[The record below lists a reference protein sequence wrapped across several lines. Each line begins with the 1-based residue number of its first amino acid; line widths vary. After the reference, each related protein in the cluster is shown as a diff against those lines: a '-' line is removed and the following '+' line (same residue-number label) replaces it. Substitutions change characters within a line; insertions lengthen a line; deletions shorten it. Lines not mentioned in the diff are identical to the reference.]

1 MTTILGSAWWLIVT
15 LALLVTFH
23 EFGHYWVARRC
34 GVKVLRFSIG
44 FGRALWSRIGRDGTE
59 YRIAMIPLGGYV
71 KMLDA
76 REGEPIPDELKN
88 QEFTGKP
95 VWQRIAIVAA
105 GPVFNIIFAIA
116 AFWLMFVIG
125 RPDSVP
131 VVARPAV
138 QTLAAQA
145 GFQSGDRI
153 VAVDGQPVKTW
164 TGAMDAI
171 SNDAL
176 LHQAARVA
184 VNRHDGARQTLT
196 LRLDTLPVAGGVSA
210 SFDRIGLQPGSM
222 APVADAVTPDSPA
235 AHAGIQVGDRIL
247 RVDGQP
253 VHFFTDIGVLIQ
265 QGMKTADRIRLDLQ
279 RDGKTLSVQLQPKAK
294 AADSPGPH
302 WQIGIG
308 ASTRSSTGHVT
319 LRYGPIDAL
328 GHSLRST
335 WDTFATSFRMIGR
348 ILTGQ
353 ASSRNISGVI
363 TIARASNS
371 YAQMGPSW
379 FLQFLALVSLS
390 LAVIN
395 LLPIPVLDGGHLLYY
410 LIELVKGSP
419 VSERV
424 MIAGQFVGLALL
436 TCIIGLALYNDILG
450 IPS

>member
-1 MTTILGSAWWLIVT
+1 MSTILGSAWWLIVT

-34 GVKVLRFSIG
+34 GVKVLRFSVG
-44 FGRALWSRIGRDGTE
+44 FGRAIWSRIGRDGTE

-76 REGEPIPDELKN
+76 REGEPVPEALRD

-105 GPVFNIIFAIA
+105 GPVFNIIFAVA
-116 AFWLMFVIG
+116 ALWLMFVIG
-125 RPDSVP
+125 RPDNAP

-145 GFQSGDRI
+145 GFQSGDRML
-153 VAVDGQPVKTW
+153 AVDGQDVRTW
-164 TGAMDAI
+164 TGAMDLVN
-171 SNDAL
+171 NDLL
-176 LHQAARVA
+176 LHRAAHVRVKRA
-184 VNRHDGARQTLT
+184 DGSETSLM
-196 LRLDTLPVAGGVSA
+196 LRLDTLPVDGAASA
-210 SFDRIGLQPGSM
+210 VYDRIGMQPGGHL
-222 APVADAVTPDSPA
+222 PIADTVTRGGA
-235 AHAGIQVGDRIL
+235 AAEAGLKPGDRIL
-247 RVDGQP
+247 EVDGQP
-253 VHFFTDIGVLIQ
+253 VRYFSDIGTLIQ
-265 QGMKTADRIRLDLQ
+265 QAMA
-279 RDGKTLSVQLQPKAK
+279 AK
-294 AADSPGPH
+294 AVDVRLTLRRGDLTREVRLKPRAKAPGSAGPH

-308 ASTRSSTGHVT
+308 SNTPGDAQVT
-319 LRYGPIDAL
+319 LRYGPVDAF
-328 GHSLRST
+328 GHALTQS
-335 WDTFATSFRMIGR
+335 WDTVATSFHMIGR
-348 ILTGQ
+348 ILSGQ
-353 ASSRNISGVI
+353 ASSRNISGVV
-363 TIARASNS
+363 TIARASNA
-371 YAQMGPSW
+371 YAQMGLAW

-395 LLPIPVLDGGHLLYY
+395 LLPIPILDGGHLLYY

-419 VSERV
+419 VSERA